1 MKILNNLKNVVIKRV
16 RKEVITMATKDKF
29 NITVSMKVEG
39 LETMD
44 ASLSFQGTDLEQVVR
59 IEQAVIGTF
68 ADLLAKQEK
77 GEI

>member
-16 RKEVITMATKDKF
+16 RGEVITMAKDKF
-29 NITVSMKVEG
+29 NITVSMRVEG

-44 ASLSFQGTDLEQVVR
+44 ASLSFQGTDLEQVIR

-68 ADLLAKQEK
+68 ANLLTKQEK

>member
-1 MKILNNLKNVVIKRV
+1 MPEGTEQREVMEME
-16 RKEVITMATKDKF
+16 KEKF

-39 LETMD
+39 KEVMET
-44 ASLSFQGTDLEQVVR
+44 SLSFQGTNIEQVVR

-68 ADLLAKQEK
+68 ANLLTKQEK